1 MPGVIANASRCG
13 ERLAMRVRSGQT
25 TKIGAFAHADAG
37 DEESHGMRLRGV
49 LLCGLFRQRQLRA

>member
-1 MPGVIANASRCG
+1 
-13 ERLAMRVRSGQT
+13 MRVRSGRT